1 MSVLLDVGHVF
12 GVYAG
17 GVEKLAHDIPENKG
31 PENHLVVGLI
41 VCALLIIKPGS
52 HWPESG
58 LLVYIMRP
66 SRLASFEES

>member
-1 MSVLLDVGHVF
+1 MSALLDIGHVLR
-12 GVYAG
+12 VYAG
-17 GVEKLAHDIPENKG
+17 GVEKLAHDIPENKC
-31 PENHLVVGLI
+31 PQEYLVVGLI
-41 VCALLIIKPGS
+41 VYGLLIIKPGS